1 MSSEETEF
9 TKKSKGEQK
18 REAAAAQAL
27 GVELV
32 KLSAAQLKTLLSNIE
47 LPDNLREALVACQKI
62 KSHEAHRRQLQYI
75 GKLMRDIEIE
85 PLQKQLAQAKRG
97 GQVETAQLHLIE
109 RWRDRLLTEGDMA
122 LKELLHDYHMADAS
136 HLQQLIATARK
147 EYELKQPPRAARQ
160 LFKYLRELSTD

>member
-27 GVELV
+27 GTELV
-32 KLSAAQLKTLLSNIE
+32 KLSVAQLKTLLSNIE
-47 LPDNLREALVACQKI
+47 LPDNLHEALLACQKI

-75 GKLMRDIEIE
+75 GKLMRDIEVE

-109 RWRDRLLTEGDMA
+109 RWRDRLLSEGEAA
-122 LKELLHDYHMADAS
+122 LNDLTQSYSHADIAQIQELV
-136 HLQQLIATARK
+136 ATAHK
-147 EYELKQPPRAARQ
+147 EFKLKQPPRAARQ
-160 LFKYLRELSTD
+160 LFKYLRELIAD